1 VSSARRQQHSRKHAK
16 VARRKCVA
24 GRTPPERWVH
34 PLRRVRRVVASSQR
48 LIDDARRAIG
58 SQNLS
63 ALRLVRCTRDLSRA
77 RRGLDLAAERL
88 GRAVCVLREVTDS
101 MVGAPACSDAAART
115 LAVATSTWLEVTK
128 DLNRASN
135 MLDGMHELLVN
146 CMQIGVI
153 TVVPEWEPTPV
164 RRIRVIP
171 PPRTDSVRWFLIVRL
186 ASARDR
192 ISSVPV
198 RRPRPVAIA
207 IADAPRLISRGRAP
221 PSISSLL

>member
-16 VARRKCVA
+16 AARHKCAV

-34 PLRRVRRVVASSQR
+34 PLRRLRRVIASSQR
-48 LIDDARRAIG
+48 LIDETRRVIG

-63 ALRLVRCTRDLSRA
+63 GLRLVRCEREINGA
-77 RRGLDLAAERL
+77 RRCLDLAAERL
-88 GRAVCVLREVTDS
+88 GRAVCVLRAVTDS
-101 MVGAPACSDAAART
+101 MVAAPTCSDPARRT
-115 LAVATSTWLEVTK
+115 LTAVTSSWLEATR
-128 DLNRASN
+128 DLNWASDL
-135 MLDGMHELLVN
+135 LDGLPEFLVN
-146 CMQIGVI
+146 CMQIGAI
-153 TVVPEWEPTPV
+153 TVVPEWQPAPV

-186 ASARDR
+186 LSARDR

-221 PSISSLL
+221 PALSPLL